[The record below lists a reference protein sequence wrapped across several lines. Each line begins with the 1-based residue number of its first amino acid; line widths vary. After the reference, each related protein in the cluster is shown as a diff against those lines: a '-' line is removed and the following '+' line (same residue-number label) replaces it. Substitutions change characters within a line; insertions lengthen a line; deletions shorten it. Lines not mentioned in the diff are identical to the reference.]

1 MRFGDM
7 TVFVSQPGETSL
19 RRGGSAD
26 RRGLSWSD
34 RWHRAEGG
42 WKHKGQME
50 GSQRMKEREEN
61 RDGRESMSETDNR
74 DQTKQRG
81 SGQIVSPRHQ
91 TAVD

>member
-1 MRFGDM
+1 M
-7 TVFVSQPGETSL
+7 FVSQPGETSL
-19 RRGGSAD
+19 RRRGSAD

-61 RDGRESMSETDNR
+61 RDGRESTDT
-74 DQTKQRG
+74 DEQKQRG
-81 SGQIVSPRHQ
+81 L
-91 TAVD
+91 